1 MERRSSLG
9 ASVLV
14 TPARL
19 PSPKGKWKDAE
30 REAMPPEPRT
40 SCQKKSKNRVLA
52 AIRHASNPE
61 GGTVTMSER
70 VAIYSRKSNEQ
81 HGSEETRSIAMQ
93 EGHART
99 CADAQ
104 GWTVVGHPYLYE
116 DDDIS
121 GKEFVR
127 RPGLQR
133 VMRDIDC
140 AQPPPFDILLTMEES
155 RLGRDLFEA
164 GANLKRIVESG
175 VRVYFYGEQRFAN
188 ISDATNC
195 IMTAVRLGGAQM
207 E

>member
-1 MERRSSLG
+1 M
-9 ASVLV
+9 
-14 TPARL
+14 T
-19 PSPKGKWKDAE
+19 
-30 REAMPPEPRT
+30 
-40 SCQKKSKNRVLA
+40 
-52 AIRHASNPE
+52 
-61 GGTVTMSER
+61 ER

-93 EGHART
+93 VGHART
-99 CADAQ
+99 RAAAQ
-104 GWTVVGHPYLYE
+104 GWTVVGPPYLYE

-133 VMRDIDC
+133 LMRDIDN
-140 AQPPPFDILLTMEES
+140 APQPPFDILMTMDES

-175 VRVYFYGEQRFAN
+175 VRVYFYGEQRFAD

-195 IMTAVRLGGAQM
+195 IMTAVRLGG
-207 E
+207 